1 MGGRLHSRPVN
12 LRSPSTL
19 VEAWILVPALVIAAS
34 AALGWL
40 LGRLTRTHLGALTL
54 PAGFLAGVGVTSALL
69 SLGLSGKVSVA
80 AVAALALAGAV
91 LAIADV
97 RRRGSL
103 PPVGAA
109 ALWPAAAFAAA
120 Y

>member
-19 VEAWILVPALVIAAS
+19 VEAWILVPALVVAVS

-40 LGRLTRTHLGALTL
+40 LGRLTRAELGALTV
-54 PAGFLAGVGVTSALL
+54 PAGFLAGVGITSALL
-69 SLGLSGKVSVA
+69 SLGLSGRLSS
-80 AVAALALAGAV
+80 
-91 LAIADV
+91 AI
-97 RRRGSL
+97 L
-103 PPVGAA
+103 T
-109 ALWPAAAFAAA
+109 